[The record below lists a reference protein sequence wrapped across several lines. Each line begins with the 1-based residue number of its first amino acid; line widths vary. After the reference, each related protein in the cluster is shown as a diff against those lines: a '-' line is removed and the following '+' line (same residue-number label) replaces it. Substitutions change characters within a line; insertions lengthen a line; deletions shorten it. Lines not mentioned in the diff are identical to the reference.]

1 MIMPTV
7 SQKAGMETTGSPSQ
21 PAAGKKDTDPSR
33 LEAGSAE
40 ATSSDKLDNDLIHTQ
55 TKSEDT
61 TRALRS
67 SREGSPVR
75 LPETA
80 SAGAPNNR
88 LRKNS
93 TDLSPTR
100 IARITGSFAGIPSA
114 AAVQRANAAQKH
126 PVLPTK
132 GDGSADSAQVD
143 KGVKTGHSSPS
154 WPISPRLRSPPP
166 SISGAKSAASI
177 ARKLESEHT
186 QPNTSLKRLAPVSSP
201 ESGALMETRETE
213 EEIKSSSTRLRSPG
227 RGASTSNSLL
237 ETVAESS
244 VPSTPSIGP
253 MSDPMAEATHKM
265 IKNESSASTPALATM
280 VKEETSKDST
290 IAGKDATAEPE
301 GKTKTDA
308 KLSTAS
314 RPAATNLAKR
324 SFTNLS
330 GTKTKSTIEPPRTMT
345 VETETVESI
354 PQIIGGERGLSGR
367 DGNGSVRTKPSS
379 ETIRAK
385 KDKRKFTRKPPSLH
399 AGTVTSKADI
409 FEAKVASAVDEADT
423 SDSDETFVYESN
435 PPESRPSRN
444 HSRTPSGASAAGQ
457 PNKLRNG
464 SHNIPGKRSMKF
476 TSNTYNNL
484 DGEHGPSDS
493 MRGNSR
499 TSTPRHHHIGRYG
512 RPGHPSLFD
521 QDSPFSQA
529 NKPSSPRAAVGN
541 MAKLS
546 RPGSPRIAN
555 SKIPGSPRKGES
567 YGYDLDDDAADD
579 ERTPLMGS
587 IRINRVRGHNRR
599 PNGGSLRHVDYAGND
614 PRGCFGGWGCCA
626 MVTILLMLLCT
637 GIGTF
642 VVALNRALLDV
653 SITGIQN
660 VLASEAELML
670 DLNISATNPNL
681 FVITVTDL
689 DVNLFAE
696 SAYVGTAEG
705 WRHKNP
711 EKTSAMSNG
720 FRSHSSKGV
729 IAVSSPWWWPDDGVD
744 EGTDPIDDPAPGVQK
759 MLLGRVLE
767 FDSPLV
773 FESSPLM
780 RSSSTSV
787 GEIRLA
793 RPGNKT
799 EEGGTQR
806 WERVLQHPFEL
817 IVRGVIKYQLPI
829 GSKMRSAKIGGRI
842 KVLPDEPI
850 ETDPPTNGTQPDKGT
865 SSTSTNA
872 SPTSAPRI

>member
-1 MIMPTV
+1 M
-7 SQKAGMETTGSPSQ
+7 SASAQKNAVDVAEAPSQ
-21 PAAGKKDTDPSR
+21 VISGKRDIEQSQP
-33 LEAGSAE
+33 EAESKE
-40 ATSSDKLDNDLIHTQ
+40 ATSSNKPENDTNTTQ
-55 TKSEDT
+55 TKSKEPTRT
-61 TRALRS
+61 TRS
-67 SREGSPVR
+67 SREGSPIRPTEV
-75 LPETA
+75 A
-80 SAGAPNNR
+80 AAGAPNNR

-114 AAVQRANAAQKH
+114 AAVQRAMAAQK
-126 PVLPTK
+126 PTILAAN
-132 GDGSADSAQVD
+132 GDGTADSGQVD
-143 KGVKTGHSSPS
+143 KVAKSGNNSPS

-166 SISGAKSAASI
+166 TIGGARSATSI
-177 ARKLESEHT
+177 ARKIEAEHA
-186 QPNTSLKRLAPVSSP
+186 QPNTSLKRLAPVSAP
-201 ESGALMETRETE
+201 ELGALMETQEVE
-213 EEIKSSSTRLRSPG
+213 EEIKSPSPG
-227 RGASTSNSLL
+227 LKSPVRGASTSNFLL

-253 MSDPMAEATHKM
+253 MSDPLAETNLKM
-265 IKNESSASTPALATM
+265 TKIDPSASAPALATIA
-280 VKEETSKDST
+280 KEDPSKDNT
-290 IAGKDATAEPE
+290 IAGKE
-301 GKTKTDA
+301 TKVESESKNKADA
-308 KLSTAS
+308 KPSTTS

-330 GTKTKSTIEPPRTMT
+330 GTKTRSTIEPTRTMT

-354 PQIIGGERGLSGR
+354 PQIIGGERGASGR
-367 DGNGSVRTKPSS
+367 DGNGSVRTKQSS
-379 ETIRAK
+379 EAIRPK
-385 KDKRKFTRKPPSLH
+385 KEKKRFTRKPPSLH

-423 SDSDETFVYESN
+423 SDSEETFVYESN

-457 PNKLRNG
+457 SNKLRNG
-464 SHNIPGKRSMKF
+464 SHNVSGKRSMKF

-484 DGEHGPSDS
+484 DGEHGPTDS

-499 TSTPRHHHIGRYG
+499 TSTPRHHLIGRYG

-529 NKPSSPRAAVGN
+529 NKPSSPRSSAGN
-541 MAKLS
+541 MGKLS
-546 RPGSPRIAN
+546 RPNSPRISN
-555 SKIPGSPRKGES
+555 GKFPGSPRKGET
-567 YGYDLDDDAADD
+567 YGFDIDDDAADD

-587 IRINRVRGHNRR
+587 IKVNRSRGHNRR
-599 PNGGSLRHVDYAGND
+599 PNGGSLRHVDYAEND

-626 MVTILLMLLCT
+626 MVTVLLMLLCT

-670 DLNISATNPNL
+670 DLEISATNPNL
-681 FVITVTDL
+681 FVITVSDL
-689 DVNLFAE
+689 DVNIFAE
-696 SAYVGTAEG
+696 SAYVGTAEA
-705 WRHKNP
+705 WRH
-711 EKTSAMSNG
+711 EKSEATSGMSNG
-720 FRSHSSKGV
+720 LRSHSSKGA
-729 IAVSSPWWWPDDGVD
+729 IAVSSPWWWPEDGVD

-759 MLLGRVLE
+759 MLLGRILE
-767 FDSPLV
+767 FDSPLA

-780 RSSSTSV
+780 RLPASSV

-793 RPGNKT
+793 KPGNKT

-829 GSKMRSAKIGGRI
+829 SSKTRSAKIGSRI

-850 ETDPPTNGTQPDKGT
+850 ETDPPTNGTQPDTGT
-865 SSTSTNA
+865 SSTSQPPQATA
-872 SPTSAPRI
+872 TLKV

>member
-1 MIMPTV
+1 
-7 SQKAGMETTGSPSQ
+7 MEAEDPQTQ
-21 PAAGKKDTDPSR
+21 AASGKKDISQLKSD
-33 LEAGSAE
+33 AGSRE
-40 ATSSDKLDNDLIHTQ
+40 TTSLTNNPDNCSTPIQ
-55 TKSEDT
+55 MEPQESAKAS
-61 TRALRS
+61 RS
-67 SREGSPVR
+67 SREGSPIR
-75 LPETA
+75 PTDTA
-80 SAGAPNNR
+80 TAGAPNKR

-100 IARITGSFAGIPSA
+100 IARTTGSFAGIPSA
-114 AAVQRANAAQKH
+114 AAVQRAMAAQK
-126 PVLPTK
+126 PTILPTNS
-132 GDGSADSAQVD
+132 DGIADAAQVG
-143 KGVKTGHSSPS
+143 KPAKSGNNSPS

-166 SISGAKSAASI
+166 SNSGARSAASI
-177 ARKLESEHT
+177 ARKIDAEHA
-186 QPNTSLKRLAPVSSP
+186 QPNTSLKRLAPVSAP
-201 ESGALMETRETE
+201 ELGALLETQEME
-213 EEIKSSSTRLRSPG
+213 EETKSPTAALRSPT
-227 RGASTSNSLL
+227 RGASTSNSIL

-253 MSDPMAEATHKM
+253 MSDLIAEANLKM
-265 IKNESSASTPALATM
+265 TKINSSASASASAPASAPALASTA
-280 VKEETSKDST
+280 KEDVSKDSIT
-290 IAGKDATAEPE
+290 AGKDAKADSES
-301 GKTKTDA
+301 KSKADA
-308 KLSTAS
+308 KSTTTT
-314 RPAATNLAKR
+314 RPATTNLARR
-324 SFTNLS
+324 SFTNLA
-330 GTKTKSTIEPPRTMT
+330 GTKTRSTNEPPRTMT
-345 VETETVESI
+345 VETETVESV
-354 PQIIGGERGLSGR
+354 PQIIGGERGMSGR

-379 ETIRAK
+379 ETIRPK
-385 KDKRKFTRKPPSLH
+385 KDKKKFARKPPSLH

-409 FEAKVASAVDEADT
+409 FEARVASAVDEADT

-444 HSRTPSGASAAGQ
+444 HSRTPSGASTAGQ
-457 PNKLRNG
+457 SNKLRNA
-464 SHNIPGKRSMKF
+464 SHNVSGKRSMKF

-484 DGEHGPSDS
+484 DGEQGPSDS

-529 NKPSSPRAAVGN
+529 NKPSSPRASAGN
-541 MAKLS
+541 MAKIS
-546 RPGSPRIAN
+546 RPNSPRI
-555 SKIPGSPRKGES
+555 SSGKFPSSPRKGES

-587 IRINRVRGHNRR
+587 IRINRSRGHNRR
-599 PNGGSLRHVDYAGND
+599 PNSGSLRHVEYAESD
-614 PRGCFGGWGCCA
+614 PRGCFSGWGCCA

-670 DLNISATNPNL
+670 DLEISAVNPNL
-681 FVITVTDL
+681 FIITVTDL
-689 DVNLFAE
+689 DVNVFAE
-696 SAYVGTAEG
+696 SAYVGTTNE
-705 WRHKNP
+705 WRHNKSD
-711 EKTSAMSNG
+711 TMSNG
-720 FRSHSSKGV
+720 FRSQSTKGV

-744 EGTDPIDDPAPGVQK
+744 EGTDPIDDPTPGVQK
-759 MLLGRVLE
+759 LLLGRVLE

-780 RSSSTSV
+780 RSSSSST

-793 RPGNKT
+793 KPGNKT

-806 WERVLQHPFEL
+806 WERVLQHPFDL

-829 GSKMRSAKIGGRI
+829 SSKTRSAKIGSRI

-850 ETDPPTNGTQPDKGT
+850 ETDPPTNSTQPATGT
-865 SSTSTNA
+865 SSTSKLTT
-872 SPTSAPRI
+872 PTSIPGT